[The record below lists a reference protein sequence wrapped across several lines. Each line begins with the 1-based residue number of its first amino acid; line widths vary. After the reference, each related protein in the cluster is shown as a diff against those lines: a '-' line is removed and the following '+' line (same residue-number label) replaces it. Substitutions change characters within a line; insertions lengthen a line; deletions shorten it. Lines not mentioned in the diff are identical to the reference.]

1 MLLIYIFFVSMDYLQ
16 DRGIVRSV
24 KDSVVVVEGLKNVKL
39 GEMVVITST
48 YLVGSQQTDGVIKV
62 LY

>member
-1 MLLIYIFFVSMDYLQ
+1 MLLIYIYFVSMDYLQ

>member
-1 MLLIYIFFVSMDYLQ
+1 MDYLQ